1 LVKRVPFALAISI
14 WALCVLAQD
23 GVETFDAKRFEAFR
37 DHAFA
42 READRD
48 WMKIAWQPDMDAG
61 LEAARSRKSP
71 SSSCSWWDT
80 GASGASQSVDWAG
93 E

>member
-14 WALCVLAQD
+14 WALCALAQD

-61 LEAARSRKSP
+61 LEAARVQKKPILVVLVVGHR
-71 SSSCSWWDT
+71 
-80 GASGASQSVDWAG
+80 G
-93 E
+93 ERGVPEC